1 MSMLLNPR
9 NLRTENQ
16 VHPLGI
22 CIRNPRFSWSL
33 SDGGA
38 RGVRH
43 AAWQI
48 ECVDATGTKVW
59 DSGMMSGGEL
69 SCECRGDLLRS
80 FSCYKWRVRCWSADG
95 TCGHDSPWARFETA
109 GLDAADLKASW
120 ITHPAPAGYY
130 EGSWESGVP
139 NEKSE
144 QGKSLHYP
152 GIYCSRAFALK
163 GRKIVRAR
171 ALVTGVGVYALYMN
185 GHQMNDDILSP
196 ATTDFHRR
204 VLYSVYDI
212 TPYLACRHDEQ
223 VVTLALGN
231 GRHIALYGFG
241 KPRGWLQILLEAEDG
256 SVEWVCSGKGW
267 VAGDG
272 PVRENS
278 IFNGER
284 YDARMR
290 VPSCAEDLSGNVPAE
305 VVEGYPLEAAQI
317 PPIRVEKEIAPL
329 RMWRSN
335 DCFLYDFGQNFSG
348 TVRLRLSVPRGT
360 ELRLSFAELIHADGT
375 LNPAS
380 NRAARCSD
388 CYVACGEPGET
399 WQPTTTYHGFRYMS
413 MEGYPGV
420 PGSDTVTGLFFHTEV
435 EREGDFSCSLQLFN
449 DIHRAILWG
458 QLSNLMGIPT
468 DSPQRDE
475 RHGWLGDAVLC
486 SEECILNFG
495 AVAFWEKFLQDIV
508 DTQLPDGSITDV
520 APKFWMSKPA
530 DPAWGT
536 ALISIAWSLY
546 RIKGDRRILEKH
558 YMAFCAYIS
567 FLVTAAEGFLIENL
581 GTFGDWCAPGMVF
594 PRKTGL
600 AFTSTW
606 YFQHDCGLLADIAA
620 VLEKSADAHHFRE
633 LQENILS
640 AMNARFRKQKWY
652 ESLPVSRW
660 DFPDQ
665 TSQALA
671 LCSLLAQGEERKTVA
686 AALDWLVT
694 ADSGD
699 HVGTGIHG
707 TRYLLEAL
715 TNNGFAEKAFTIA
728 SQETFPGWGYM
739 LREGATTLW
748 ERWEKIETSGMN
760 SHNHIIL
767 GSIDLW
773 LYGAVAGIAVDGSRQ
788 VRVSP
793 GILSKI
799 DHAFARLEVPA
810 GTVSIAWLRRGE
822 GIDLELRIPPGCSG
836 TLCMPAGFE
845 LAGLRSTP
853 SDGTQ
858 EDLPVTG
865 RDIVEIDSGW
875 YKARLNRK
883 GT

>member
-1 MSMLLNPR
+1 MLLNPR
-9 NLRTENQ
+9 KLRTENQ

-22 CIRNPRFSWSL
+22 CVRNPLFSWSL
-33 SDGGA
+33 TDAGE

-48 ECVDATGTKVW
+48 ELVDATGTKVW
-59 DSGMMSGGEL
+59 DSGMMSGDEL
-69 SCECRGDLLRS
+69 SYECQGNVVRS
-80 FSCYKWRVRCWSADG
+80 FSCYQWRVRCWSADG
-95 TCGHDSPWARFETA
+95 TCGADSPWARFETA
-109 GLDAADLKASW
+109 ALDAADLKASW
-120 ITHPAPAGYY
+120 ITHPAPASHY

-139 NEKSE
+139 NEKSANE
-144 QGKSLHYP
+144 KSIHFL
-152 GIYCSRAFALK
+152 GIYCSCVFALK
-163 GRKIVRAR
+163 GRRITRAR
-171 ALVTGVGVYALYMN
+171 AFATGVGVYTLYMN
-185 GHQMNDDILSP
+185 GKQVNDDVLSP
-196 ATTDFHRR
+196 ATTDFRKR

-212 TPYLACRHDEQ
+212 TPHLLYGRDEQ

-241 KPRGWLQILLEAEDG
+241 KPRGWLQILLEVEDG
-256 SVEWVCSGKGW
+256 SVEWVCSGRGW

-284 YDARMR
+284 CDARMR
-290 VPSCAEDLSGNVPAE
+290 VPSCAEDLSGLVPAE
-305 VVEGYPLEAAQI
+305 IIAGYPLEAAQI
-317 PPIRVEKEIAPL
+317 PPIRVEKEIEPV
-329 RMWRSN
+329 RMWRAH

-348 TVRLRLSVPRGT
+348 AVRLRLSVPRGT

-388 CYVACGEPGET
+388 SYIARGEPGET
-399 WQPTTTYHGFRYMS
+399 WQPTTTYHGFRYLS

-420 PGSDTVTGLFFHTEV
+420 PASDAVTGLFFHTEV
-435 EREGDFSCSLQLFN
+435 EREGDFFCSLPLFN

-475 RHGWLGDAVLC
+475 RHGWLGDAMLS

-495 AVAFWEKFLQDIV
+495 TVAFWEKFLQDIV

-530 DPAWGT
+530 DPAWGS

-546 RIKGDRRILEKH
+546 RFKGDRRILEKH
-558 YMAFCAYIS
+558 YSAFSAYIEY
-567 FLVTAAEGFLIENL
+567 LAAAAEGFLIENL

-600 AFTSTW
+600 VFTSSW

-620 VLEKSADAHHFRE
+620 VLEKPADVSRYRA
-633 LQENILS
+633 LQEKTGA
-640 AMNARFRKQKWY
+640 AMNARFRKEKWY

-671 LCSLLAQGEERKTVA
+671 LCSPLVQGEERKTVA

-715 TNNGFAEKAFTIA
+715 TNSGFAEKAFTIA
-728 SQETFPGWGYM
+728 SQETYPGWGYM

-748 ERWEKIETSGMN
+748 ERWEKIESSGMN
-760 SHNHIIL
+760 SHNHIML

-773 LYGAVAGIAVDGSRQ
+773 LYGAVAGIRIDGCRQ
-788 VRVSP
+788 IRFSP
-793 GILSKI
+793 GILLKI
-799 DHAFARLEVPA
+799 DHACARLEVPA
-810 GTVSIAWLRRGE
+810 GTASISWLRRGE

-836 TLCMPAGFE
+836 TLCLPAGFE
-845 LAGLRSTP
+845 LAELHTSP
-853 SDGTQ
+853 SHGTH
-858 EDLPVTG
+858 ERLPAPA

-875 YKARLNRK
+875 YTARLGKR